1 MAFDYLGAIKDG
13 YTESEINDYLAGKHN
28 FDINAARKD
37 GVDER
42 DIRQHLMA
50 KSTPKVE
57 TPKQQKGPK
66 VLDENDTSSDFLR
79 GLGNTPGS
87 IEETYGAA
95 KALTGLA
102 AKKLGADQFGQEVIK
117 SGLEHMESGKANQTV
132 RKTDDFEEAWHKGIG
147 AVVTDWLPYQMGAG
161 VGNLA
166 EAGAFSLAGAGLGA
180 VTGAGVGAVPGAV
193 AGALSRKL
201 VERGIETAAKEVLEK
216 TIAEQVA
223 SGATKEFAK
232 DAGKAAAKA
241 FTEEQGKK
249 ILTEQAL
256 ASAYKSSAARGIGT
270 DVGQIAQAGMHGA
283 GEVMGRVLDEADK
296 NGTDINDINLG
307 RVLPAALVHA
317 VGDYINER
325 VGLGALKI
333 GEGTSKHLV
342 TEILK
347 RVAVTGAKETGGEE
361 IQTIAERLGANLSL
375 TDADA
380 ISDYV
385 NTAAASFGMA
395 VIPSGVGGYRAQ
407 ANAKQN
413 VIDANKTQEQ
423 NSDIQQDTQK
433 DKDTAKE
440 LQGTLDPNHL
450 NILKP
455 AVDDKGNPLA
465 DMSDATTE
473 GLKNAGSTANL
484 SINQVAATN
493 PNATTDFQEDKDN
506 PLKKGEVNLGLD
518 DLNKKLDDLNART
531 SFRDTKHEV
540 NVKKQIERLTAKR
553 DHLQGV
559 ANAEQTN
566 GQTSGTS
573 TEVVQPAD
581 QGQPATGAAGP
592 DTNGVVSP
600 GQDAGVPNDGAIT
613 KPPAVKKSTEPS
625 VKLQT
630 KINRLSDQIDE
641 LRDAGISDTNS
652 RLAKL
657 VKDRDRLKGT
667 QQFTDSNDGLF
678 AHKNVQ
684 DILDENPDARLYAT
698 PPEDNSPVFKYDATK
713 SMAENAK
720 AAMEFQQTYERQQE
734 KERLEA
740 LNESRLTPEEIAKR
754 ERDIE
759 DQYPLVSALYE
770 ENQKQVAAE
779 QEEHNNKHAEISG
792 RFDQAEKEH
801 ASISSEL
808 LDIQD
813 QIESL
818 EENEPDNKQAIAALK
833 EKENELSR
841 KEEEALDGLLD
852 IEDELKEH
860 GPKHGLLPDWNRLK
874 GAAKDVYLNNL
885 TTGKKS
891 AEEHRAEHRKAA
903 RALFEY
909 INETSGRHNGYRQQK
924 LTPDQKRIVNNY
936 EDNREDAHRIFGV
949 VFPRWD
955 RLSKEAKDAFL
966 KSIIDHSGRDY
977 DKAFYALGI
986 QLINEKKNLTDTQRQ
1001 AEFDNINKY
1010 KRAAAAISE
1019 KNQAEYERLRE
1030 RAARSTSPITPY
1042 VVQKAAVSKGIVSMI
1057 EDNNINGVLKSL
1069 KEEPLS
1075 GKSSLDDVTI
1085 KMNKLVA
1092 ELLGKLQLA
1101 TQIKFAEK
1109 GELSNDVLGKYDPK
1123 TDTIIYQKDGLTKS
1137 TILHEIVHAAT
1148 VKIIYLA
1155 KSGQTAL
1162 LSAQQIL
1169 AVKRLEEIMNQTKE
1183 LLGDSYPKA
1192 YKNLYEFV
1200 AYAMTSKAFQD
1211 ELHNYAP
1218 SIYHNELFASELG
1231 TKPAERIESIAGS
1244 MWTAFTKAV
1253 AKALGVTKG
1262 NIGKSTRANYLLEV
1276 SSAFEQILSVP
1287 QKGMDISETLNA
1299 TKQPSKS
1306 KVVTNGITKDS
1317 ILDDNNPRYKEKNVV
1332 PKTLAQKIL
1341 YNFSYEG
1348 MKNIATN
1355 FVNERYEAKV
1365 VQDQWDAV
1373 DKIIRNTQ
1381 KNYNNF
1387 YDYLCTS
1394 ASQARN
1400 YFVKYLSD
1408 ASNEADVAVADFANS
1423 LGISVDVARERL
1435 HKIAEM
1441 FAEKERRHIKWL
1453 LFQPL
1458 RTDNVLNN
1466 GTLSPADRRVQLMGD
1481 RSKGIPGIVDMVALT
1496 PSQQKQIRAELEMLN
1511 KNYGDPAGYGGIY
1524 KNQGIDEKSD
1534 QYNAVGLSVNDVAA
1548 REKEYNHPDN
1558 AKMKQGAERVFA
1570 AMKKITDATKELNII
1585 SNFWSF
1591 PVSNITGIYDYQ
1603 HYLPFKGVPK
1613 HAQQDM
1619 ALDPNMRGKGRDFQE
1634 VVQQAKGRTS
1644 VADDPILQAMVDSV
1658 KAAGKA
1664 GRANLTQALKNALP
1678 YDKKYNPEGTG
1689 IIKGEIKKH
1698 IPFAE
1703 RETVDLSE
1711 FKGGRNIFH
1720 YNKDGSIDVLAIQEG
1735 KVLDA
1740 VRRTYS
1746 ETNPMVDL
1754 ANRITGFFGK
1764 QHTRYNFQFAPL
1776 NFTRD
1781 ALTNAFFIGAKYGPK
1796 AAAGFVKEMTNQI
1809 VVHNGMPKAAEIA
1822 FLHERGDALSQKKLD
1837 NYSNKK
1843 HPSYDPYKAA
1853 MIEYINNG
1861 GKTTYLY
1868 GFTLKSQLDELNK
1881 QVGRSGIVR
1890 NKEQF
1895 EKLIDT
1901 WTDMFEFASRAAAYK
1916 ILKDKAY
1923 QQAIKENNSEEV
1935 ANQIAIAK
1943 AVAETKNLANFEQV
1957 GKYGKSLGALYMF
1970 IRPSATGALTAIEAA
1985 APAFVSLE
1993 TALQRQP
2000 KEIQE
2005 NQQLRDKFIAQ
2016 YKDRQRNAQYMIG
2029 GLMGAGMAT
2038 YFMAAMMAPDDEWRR
2053 NAVKSD
2059 NMQQWTR
2066 FARFH
2071 FPGTDT
2077 VFQVPWGF
2085 GLGAFA
2091 AAGAQVAATLSGAQ
2105 PVGDMLANIFL
2116 QISLDSFIPIPVSKM
2131 PPTEMP
2137 LEFLLDSIAPSVARP
2152 LLEFAL
2158 NKNGLG
2164 QSIYND
2170 QNRRFGDAFTGGDK
2184 TPEIYKTISRELAV
2198 HSGGSIDWGPN
2209 TLYFLANSYLDGV
2222 SRVGEFGYGAFNIT
2236 QGRKDFNPKSDLP
2249 LFGSFFGAKSNV
2261 DSREFSKVQKQIE
2274 DMEGKLKEFK
2284 AASPQGYMNYMEKNP
2299 FAEII
2304 VDSYNKELNNSLNP
2318 IRQMAKLT
2326 RNNTGMN
2333 PRDRDAQVKILTQ
2346 QENLIKHSLVE
2357 MFKAYGV
2364 KP

>member
-1 MAFDYLGAIKDG
+1 MAFEEF
-13 YTESEINDYLAGKHN
+13 TGK
-28 FDINAARKD
+28 FDP
-37 GVDER
+37 
-42 DIRQHLMA
+42 L
-50 KSTPKVE
+50 PKYE
-57 TPKQQKGPK
+57 EFKGEFEPLDKNKKGPK

-117 SGLEHMESGKANQTV
+117 SGLEHMESGKARQTV
-132 RKTDDFEEAWHKGIG
+132 KRTDDFEEAWHKGIG
-147 AVVTDWLPYQMGAG
+147 AVVTYWLPYQMGAG

-166 EAGAFSLAGAGLGA
+166 EAGAFSLIGAGVGA
-180 VTGAGVGAVPGAV
+180 ATGAGVGAVPGAI

-201 VERGIETAAKEVLEK
+201 AERGIEAAAKEVLEK
-216 TIAEQVA
+216 TIAEEVA
-223 SGATKEFAK
+223 KGATKEVAK

-241 FTEEQGKK
+241 FTEAQGKK

-256 ASAYKSSAARGIGT
+256 ASTYKSAAARELGT
-270 DVGQIAQAGMHGA
+270 TAGQIAQAGMHGA

-333 GEGTSKHLV
+333 GEGASKSLV

-347 RVAVTGAKETGGEE
+347 RIAVTGAKETGGEE

-375 TDADA
+375 TDAEA

-385 NTAAASFGMA
+385 NTAAASFGMS
-395 VIPSGVGGYRAQ
+395 VIPSSVGGYRAQ
-407 ANAKQN
+407 ASAKQN
-413 VIDANKTQEQ
+413 VINAGKTQEQ
-423 NSDIQQDTQK
+423 NSDIQQDSQA
-433 DKDTAKE
+433 DKDATKE
-440 LQGTLDPNHL
+440 LKSTLLPEHL

-465 DMSDATTE
+465 EMSDATAE
-473 GLKNAGSTANL
+473 GLKNANSTANL
-484 SINQVAATN
+484 SIDQVAATN
-493 PNATTDFQEDKDN
+493 PNATTEFQEDKNN

-531 SFRDTKHEV
+531 SFRDTKHEE

-553 DHLQGV
+553 DYLQGV
-559 ANAEQTN
+559 LNAEQPN
-566 GQTSGTS
+566 GPPSGTS
-573 TEVVQPAD
+573 TGVAGTTD
-581 QGQPATGAAGP
+581 QGQPAAGTTGP
-592 DTNGVVSP
+592 DTDGVVST
-600 GQDAGVPNDGAIT
+600 GQNAGVPNAGTIT
-613 KPPAVKKSTEPS
+613 KPPTVKKPKSAEPS
-625 VKLQT
+625 VKLQS

-641 LRDAGISDTNS
+641 LRDAGIPDTNS

-657 VKDRDRLKGT
+657 ITDRDKLKGK
-667 QQFTDSNDGLF
+667 QQFTNTDDGLF
-678 AHKNVQ
+678 AHRNVS
-684 DILDENPDARLYAT
+684 DILDEDPDARLYAT
-698 PPEDNSPVFKYDATK
+698 PPKDNSPVFKYDATK
-713 SMAENAK
+713 SMAENTK
-720 AAMEFQQTYERQQE
+720 AAMELQQTYERQQE

-759 DQYPLVSALYE
+759 DQYPLVRALYE

-779 QEEHNNKHAEISG
+779 QKDHNNKHAEISD
-792 RFDQAEKEH
+792 RFSQAEKEH
-801 ASISSEL
+801 AALSNEL

-813 QIESL
+813 QVESL
-818 EENEPDNKQAIAALK
+818 EENEPDNKQAIAELK
-833 EKENELSR
+833 EKENEARR
-841 KEEEALDGLLD
+841 KEEEALDKLL
-852 IEDELKEH
+852 EVENELKEH
-860 GPKHGLLPDWNRLK
+860 GPEHGLLPDWNRLK

-891 AEEHRAEHRKAA
+891 AEEHRVEHRKAA

-924 LTPDQKRIVNNY
+924 LTPDQKRMVNNY

-949 VFPRWD
+949 IFPRWD
-955 RLSKEAKDAFL
+955 RLSKEAKDAYL
-966 KSIIDHSGRDY
+966 KSIIDHSGKDY
-977 DKAFYALGI
+977 DQAFYALGV
-986 QLINEKKNLTDTQRQ
+986 QLINEKKNLTDSQRQ
-1001 AEFDNINKY
+1001 AEFDNINRY

-1019 KNQAEYERLRE
+1019 KNQAEYEKLRE
-1030 RAARSTSPITPY
+1030 KVARSTSPITPY
-1042 VVQKAAVSKGIVSMI
+1042 VAQKSAVSKGIVGMI
-1057 EDNNINGVLKSL
+1057 KDNNINGVLKSL
-1069 KEEPLS
+1069 KEEPLGGES
-1075 GKSSLDDVTI
+1075 ALDVTPR
-1085 KMNKLVA
+1085 MNKLIA
-1092 ELLGKLQLA
+1092 GLLGNLQLM
-1101 TQIKFAEK
+1101 TQIKFAKE
-1109 GELSNDVLGKYDPK
+1109 GELPNDVLGKYDPK

-1137 TILHEIVHAAT
+1137 TILHEIVHAGT
-1148 VKIIYLA
+1148 VKIIHLV

-1169 AVKRLEEIMNQTKE
+1169 GVKRLEEIMNQTKE
-1183 LLGDSYPKA
+1183 ILGDSYPKA

-1200 AYAMTSKAFQD
+1200 AYAMTSKTFQD

-1231 TKPAERIESIAGS
+1231 TKPTERVESIAGS

-1253 AKALGVTKG
+1253 AKVLGVTKG
-1262 NIGKSTRANYLLEV
+1262 NIGKSSRANYLLEV

-1287 QKGMDISETLNA
+1287 QPGMDISETLHA
-1299 TKQPSKS
+1299 TKQPATPKIVTKGISK
-1306 KVVTNGITKDS
+1306 NS
-1317 ILDDNNPRYKEKNVV
+1317 ILDDNNAAYTEKNPV

-1341 YNFSYEG
+1341 HNFSYEG

-1365 VQDQWDAV
+1365 LQDQWDAV
-1373 DKIIRNTQ
+1373 DRIVRDTQ
-1381 KNYNNF
+1381 KNFNNF
-1387 YDYLCTS
+1387 YDYLTTS
-1394 ASQARN
+1394 GSEARN

-1441 FAEKERRHIKWL
+1441 FGEKERRHIKWL
-1453 LFQPL
+1453 LFVPL
-1458 RTDNVLNN
+1458 STKNVLNN
-1466 GTLSPADRRVQLMGD
+1466 GTLNPAERRVQLMGD
-1481 RSKGIPGIVDMVALT
+1481 RSKGIPGIVDQVALT
-1496 PSQQKQIRAELEMLN
+1496 PSQQKQIRAELEMLA
-1511 KNYGDPAGYGGIY
+1511 KNYADPAGYGGIY
-1524 KNQGIDEKSD
+1524 KNQSINENADE
-1534 QYNAVGLSVNDVAA
+1534 YNAVGLSVHDVAA

-1558 AKMKQGAERVFA
+1558 ATMKQGAERVFA
-1570 AMKKITDATKELNII
+1570 AMKKITDATKELNMI
-1585 SNFWSF
+1585 SGFWSF
-1591 PVSNITGIYDYQ
+1591 PVSNITGVYDYQ
-1603 HYLPFKGVPK
+1603 RYLPFKGLPK
-1613 HAQQDM
+1613 HAEEDM
-1619 ALDPNMRGKGRDFQE
+1619 ALDPNMRGKGREFQE
-1634 VVQQAKGRTS
+1634 IVAQAKGRTS

-1658 KAAGKA
+1658 KAAGRA
-1664 GRANLTQALKNALP
+1664 GRANLTQSLKNALP
-1678 YDKKYNPEGTG
+1678 FHKDLNPQGTG

-1703 RETVDLSE
+1703 RETVDLKD

-1720 YNKDGSIDVLAIQEG
+1720 YNKDGSIDILAIQEG
-1735 KVLDA
+1735 KILDA

-1781 ALTNAFFIGAKYGPK
+1781 ALTNAFFIGAKYGPA

-1809 VVHNGMPKAAEIA
+1809 VVHNGMPKAMEIA
-1822 FLHERGDALSQKKLD
+1822 FLHERGDAVSQKKLD

-1853 MIEYINNG
+1853 MIEYINKG
-1861 GKTTYLY
+1861 GKTTHLH
-1868 GFTLKSQLDELNK
+1868 GFTLKSQLDELSK
-1881 QVGRSGIVR
+1881 EVGRSGIVR
-1890 NKEQF
+1890 SKEQF

-1923 QQAIKENNSEEV
+1923 QKAIKENNSEEV

-1957 GKYGKSLGALYMF
+1957 GKYGKALGAVYMF

-2005 NQQLRDKFIAQ
+2005 NEQLRNKFIAQ
-2016 YKDRQRNAQYMIG
+2016 YKERQRNAQYMIG
-2029 GLMGAGMAT
+2029 GLMGAGMAV

-2164 QSIYND
+2164 QNIYND

-2184 TPEIYKTISRELAV
+2184 TPEIYKTISRELAI
-2198 HSGGSIDWGPN
+2198 HSGGGIDWGPN

-2222 SRVGEFGYGAFNIT
+2222 ARVGEFGYGAFSLT
-2236 QGRKDFNPKSDLP
+2236 QGRKDFNPKNDLP

-2261 DSREFSKVQKQIE
+2261 DSREFSKVEKQIQ

-2284 AASPQGYMNYMEKNP
+2284 AASPQGYMNYIQKNP
-2299 FAEII
+2299 LAEGI
-2304 VDSYNKELNNSLNP
+2304 VEAYNKQLNSDLNP
-2318 IRQMAKLT
+2318 LRAQAKLY
-2326 RNNTGMN
+2326 RNMPNIN
-2333 PRDRDAQVKILTQ
+2333 PAQRDAMIKIATK
-2346 QENLIKHSLVE
+2346 QENLIKHNMIE
-2357 MFKAYGV
+2357 EFKAYGI

>member
-1 MAFDYLGAIKDG
+1 MNLKDFRAQ
-13 YTESEINDYLAGKHN
+13 YPMYDSMS
-28 FDINAARKD
+28 
-37 GVDER
+37 DEDLVNGLHEKFYSNMPLEDFHKR
-42 DIRQHLMA
+42 IEYAPAKATKVTTPAPASTAPPEDEGFFSHLTRTA
-50 KSTPKVE
+50 
-57 TPKQQKGPK
+57 
-66 VLDENDTSSDFLR
+66 
-79 GLGNTPGS
+79 GNTLPQFVG
-87 IEETYGAA
+87 TAGAA
-95 KALTGLA
+95 QAVTGLA
-102 AKKLGADQFGQEVIK
+102 LGKLGASDTGKEYIEK
-117 SGLEHMESGKANQTV
+117 GLEKMKYAEEHTET
-132 RKTDDFEEAWHKGIG
+132 RETDEFTNALHKGVG
-147 AVVTDWLPYQMGAG
+147 SVMSEWLPSMIGSGVGNAAETLAFMGLGAG
-161 VGNLA
+161 VGAL
-166 EAGAFSLAGAGLGA
+166 
-180 VTGAGVGAVPGAV
+180 TGAGVGAIPGAV
-193 AGALSRKL
+193 AGAVEKTL
-201 VERGIETAAKEVLEK
+201 VKQGIKNAAKE
-216 TIAEQVA
+216 IAEKEIEKNVA
-223 SGATKEFAK
+223 KGMAKTEAKVLGKTAADKFYEAEATKVAQDMVAK
-232 DAGKAAAKA
+232 AAYRQAAAK
-241 FTEEQGKK
+241 
-249 ILTEQAL
+249 
-256 ASAYKSSAARGIGT
+256 GIGAT
-270 DVGQIAQAGMHGA
+270 AGMVGQAGIHGA
-283 GEVMGRVLDEADK
+283 GEVTGQAYQAEQQRAQQEGRE
-296 NGTDINDINLG
+296 TDINNLDLT
-307 RVLPAALVHA
+307 RIIPAAVLHSA
-317 VGDYINER
+317 ADYFNEKI
-325 VGLGALKI
+325 GLGALNLPAAA
-333 GEGTSKHLV
+333 GESL
-342 TEILK
+342 ILDVLK
-347 RVAVTGAKETGGEE
+347 NIFVTGTKETGGELA
-361 IQTIAERLGANLSL
+361 QTILERFGAHLSL
-375 TDADA
+375 ADADA
-380 ISDYV
+380 LNDYI
-385 NTAAASFGMA
+385 NTIAASYGMS
-395 VIPSGVGGYRAQ
+395 VGPGTVGGVKAHLVTKAGTQQKTAEGMEEIRRKGTSAGEVKDNVASATDAETLAGLTPAVGKVGKNKVALAEEHEDTKIAK
-407 ANAKQN
+407 AN
-413 VIDANKTQEQ
+413 ISTTQPSATDQVAAVTTPTE
-423 NSDIQQDTQK
+423 T
-433 DKDTAKE
+433 KE
-440 LQGTLDPNHL
+440 LTP
-450 NILKP
+450 LKP
-455 AVDDKGNPLA
+455 AELKMTAEEIEDYIEKNKDVKGAKKANTLKKIA
-465 DMSDATTE
+465 RLQNRLE
-473 GLKNAGSTANL
+473 ELKNA
-484 SINQVAATN
+484 
-493 PNATTDFQEDKDN
+493 
-506 PLKKGEVNLGLD
+506 
-518 DLNKKLDDLNART
+518 
-531 SFRDTKHEV
+531 
-540 NVKKQIERLTAKR
+540 
-553 DHLQGV
+553 
-559 ANAEQTN
+559 EQPN
-566 GQTSGTS
+566 GQPGGTG
-573 TEVVQPAD
+573 TEVVQPTD
-581 QGQPATGAAGP
+581 QGQPAGGPAGP
-592 DTNGVVSP
+592 DANGVVSHR
-600 GQDAGVPNDGAIT
+600 QDDGVPNDGAIT

-641 LRDAGISDTNS
+641 LRDAGIPDTNS

-657 VKDRDRLKGT
+657 VKDRDKLKGT
-667 QQFTDSNDGLF
+667 QQFTDSDDGLF
-678 AHKNVQ
+678 AHRNVQ
-684 DILDENPDARLYAT
+684 DILDEDPDARLYAT

-754 ERDIE
+754 EGDIE
-759 DQYPLVSALYE
+759 DQYPLVRALYE

-833 EKENELSR
+833 EKEKELSR

-860 GPKHGLLPDWNRLK
+860 GPEHGLLPDWNRLK

-1019 KNQAEYERLRE
+1019 KSQAEYERLRE
-1030 RAARSTSPITPY
+1030 RAARSTSPIAPY
-1042 VVQKAAVSKGIVSMI
+1042 VAQKAAVSKDIVSMI
-1057 EDNNINGVLKSL
+1057 GDNNINGVLKSL
-1069 KEEPLS
+1069 KEETLS
-1075 GKSSLDDVTI
+1075 GGSSLDDVTI
-1085 KMNKLVA
+1085 RMNKLVA
-1092 ELLGKLQLA
+1092 GLLGKLQLV

-1109 GELSNDVLGKYDPK
+1109 GELSNDVLGKYDSK

-1137 TILHEIVHAAT
+1137 TILHEVVHAGT
-1148 VKIIYLA
+1148 VKIIYLV

-1218 SIYHNELFASELG
+1218 SIYHSELFASELG

-1317 ILDDNNPRYKEKNVV
+1317 ILDDNNAAYTQKNIV

-1373 DKIIRNTQ
+1373 GKIIRDTQ
-1381 KNYNNF
+1381 KNFNNF

-1481 RSKGIPGIVDMVALT
+1481 RSKGIPGIVDMVVLT

-1511 KNYGDPAGYGGIY
+1511 KKYGDPAGYGGIY

-1603 HYLPFKGVPK
+1603 HYLPFKGVPQ

-1658 KAAGKA
+1658 KAAGRA
-1664 GRANLTQALKNALP
+1664 GRANLTQAIKNALP

-1861 GKTTYLY
+1861 GKTTYLH

-2016 YKDRQRNAQYMIG
+2016 YKDKQRNAQYMIG
-2029 GLMGAGMAT
+2029 GLMAAGMAT

-2299 FAEII
+2299 LAEVI

-2326 RNNTGMN
+2326 RNNTGMS